1 MDIFISFASEIKNKT
16 NNLLIL
22 IMEEIAKTDKE
33 ALTVKEAAEYLGLSG
48 ASLRGMMY
56 RKEIPYYKTCRK
68 RVYFDIND
76 LRKYA
81 FGTRIE
87 TKAELAAKAEIAALN
102 K

>member
-1 MDIFISFASEIKNKT
+1 MDIFINFASEIKNKT
-16 NNLLIL
+16 NNLLIF

-68 RVYFDIND
+68 RVYFNIND

-87 TKAELAAKAEIAALN
+87 TKAELAAKAELKALD